1 MPWVKFMKLI
11 AISANTSWYI
21 YNFRLN
27 TIKTLLMNGYS
38 VLVVSP
44 QDQYSSKL
52 INLGCEHIDIYIDAR
67 GKNPLNDLYLLSHFI
82 KIYKNKKPDLILN
95 FTPKNNIYSAIA
107 ARVNSIPVVNNI
119 AGLGTVFVND
129 SIVCRITRLLY
140 RLSQPKVNK
149 IFFQNVDDLSLFLKC
164 KISPVSNTEL
174 LPGSGVDLERFKY
187 TPTLDDGRIR
197 FLLVARM
204 LYEKGITYYAEVA
217 RNLKEK
223 YGDYVEFRLLGF
235 IDETNPNS
243 IKKNTIEDWVNDGFI
258 NYLGSS
264 DQVEE
269 EIRKVDCVVLPSF
282 YREGVPR
289 SLLEAAAM
297 GRPIITTDNVGCRET
312 VIHNVN
318 GFLCEPRSV
327 DSLFTAIDKM
337 IQLSHEQRTI
347 MGIESRSMVE
357 KKFDEKIVISRYIN
371 TIEQLIS

>member
-1 MPWVKFMKLI
+1 MKLI